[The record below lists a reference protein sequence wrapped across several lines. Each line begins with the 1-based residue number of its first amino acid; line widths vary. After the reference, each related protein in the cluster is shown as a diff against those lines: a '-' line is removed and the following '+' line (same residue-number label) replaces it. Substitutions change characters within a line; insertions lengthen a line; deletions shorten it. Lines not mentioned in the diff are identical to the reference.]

1 MMVFV
6 ARNALAKQA
15 FRTLPQFQTI
25 SLRESNLRLAN
36 QTGIFTLT
44 DTINFVVFWFLG
56 LRRATEMAILNA
68 NYMSRRLQGHYKI
81 LCRGS
86 RGFVAHEFI
95 LDCRGFKN
103 SAGVEVVDIAKRLQ
117 DHGPSL
123 ETALKVRN
131 HEPPWWILLR
141 FSVGFHAPTM
151 SWPVPGTLMV
161 EPTESESLEELDR
174 FCDALIRKFHAHSF
188 TF

>member
-1 MMVFV
+1 M
-6 ARNALAKQA
+6 L
-15 FRTLPQFQTI
+15 
-25 SLRESNLRLAN
+25 
-36 QTGIFTLT
+36 TGIV
-44 DTINFVVFWFLG
+44 NFVVFWFLG

-117 DHGPSL
+117 DHGLSL
-123 ETALKVRN
+123 ETALENSKPWAPMMNFLAFFRRISRSNHVVACPRNADGWTDRVRK
-131 HEPPWWILLR
+131 PRGTRPILR
-141 FSVGFHAPTM
+141 
-151 SWPVPGTLMV
+151 
-161 EPTESESLEELDR
+161 R
-174 FCDALIRKFHAHSF
+174 AHS
-188 TF
+188 